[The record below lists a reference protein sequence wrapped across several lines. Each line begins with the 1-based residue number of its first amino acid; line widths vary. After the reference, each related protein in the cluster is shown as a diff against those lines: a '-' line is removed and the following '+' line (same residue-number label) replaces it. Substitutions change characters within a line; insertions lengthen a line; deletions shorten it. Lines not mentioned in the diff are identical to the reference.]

1 MPQLKFVSA
10 GASLKNDYMLEVDPP
25 KDILP
30 VLSSLAEWFNNQKV
44 SYAIIG
50 GVAIGLIAQPRETH
64 DIDAVAWI
72 DLIDLP
78 VLLTSAAQFG
88 FVSRTTDPQS
98 FAEKSRMV
106 LLTHTETGISVDVS
120 CGVLPFEREMIE
132 RSTEFKI
139 DRLALKVAT
148 PEDLLITKA
157 VAHRGK
163 DLIDIENLLTV
174 YRHLDLSRVRYW
186 VQQFAE
192 VLEMPELL
200 ADLDQRLKGRD
211 LPNK

>member
-1 MPQLKFVSA
+1 MP
-10 GASLKNDYMLEVDPP
+10 EVAPP

-30 VLSSLAEWFNNQKV
+30 VLSSLVDWFHNQNV

-50 GVAIGLIAQPRETH
+50 GLAIGLIAQPRETQ

-78 VLLTSAAQFG
+78 VLLKSAAHFG
-88 FVSRTTDPQS
+88 FVSRVTDPQS
-98 FAEKSRMV
+98 FAENSRMV
-106 LLTHTETGISVDVS
+106 LLTHRETGLGVDVS
-120 CGVLPFEREMIE
+120 CGALPFEREMID
-132 RSTEFKI
+132 RSIEFQV
-139 DRLALKVAT
+139 DELAIKVAT

-157 VAHRGK
+157 ISHRGK

-174 YRHLDLSRVRYW
+174 YPKLDLSRVRYW
-186 VQQFAE
+186 VKQFSE

-200 ADLDQRLKGRD
+200 EDLEQRLKGRA
-211 LPNK
+211 

>member
-1 MPQLKFVSA
+1 MPQ
-10 GASLKNDYMLEVDPP
+10 VDPP

-30 VLSSLAEWFNNQKV
+30 VLSSLVEWFSDQDV

-50 GVAIGLIAQPRETH
+50 GVAIGLIAQPRETQ

-78 VLLTSAAQFG
+78 ALLKSAANLG
-88 FVSRTTDPQS
+88 FVSRLADPLS
-98 FAEKSRMV
+98 FAEKSRMI
-106 LLTHTETGISVDVS
+106 LLTHTESGLSVDVS
-120 CGVLPFEREMIE
+120 CGALPFEREMIE
-132 RSTEFKI
+132 RSLEFKLEDLI
-139 DRLALKVAT
+139 LKVAT

-174 YRHLDLSRVRYW
+174 YRDLDLSRVRYW
-186 VQQFAE
+186 VTRFADI
-192 VLEMPELL
+192 LEMPELL
-200 ADLDQRLKGRD
+200 TDLDQRLKSRR
-211 LPNK
+211 

>member
-1 MPQLKFVSA
+1 MP
-10 GASLKNDYMLEVDPP
+10 EVAPP

-30 VLSSLAEWFNNQKV
+30 VLSSLADWFTDQNV

-50 GVAIGLIAQPRETH
+50 GLAIGLIAQPRETQ

-78 VLLTSAAQFG
+78 VLLRSAAQFG
-88 FVSRTTDPQS
+88 FVSRVTDPQS
-98 FAEKSRMV
+98 FAENSRMI
-106 LLTHTETGISVDVS
+106 LLTHEGTGLSVDVS
-120 CGVLPFEREMIE
+120 CGALPFEREMIE
-132 RSTEFKI
+132 RSIEFQVDELVI
-139 DRLALKVAT
+139 KVAT

-157 VAHRGK
+157 IAHRGK

-174 YRHLDLSRVRYW
+174 YPTLDLSRVRYW
-186 VQQFAE
+186 VKQFSE

-200 ADLDQRLKGRD
+200 SDLEQRLKGRD
-211 LPNK
+211 

>member
-1 MPQLKFVSA
+1 MPQ
-10 GASLKNDYMLEVDPP
+10 VDPP
-25 KDILP
+25 KDILL
-30 VLSSLAEWFNNQKV
+30 VLSSLAEWFSDQNV

-50 GVAIGLIAQPRETH
+50 GVAIGLIAQPRETQ

-78 VLLTSAAQFG
+78 ILLKSAADFG
-88 FVSRTTDPQS
+88 FVSRLADPQS
-98 FAEKSRMV
+98 FAENSRMV
-106 LLTHTETGISVDVS
+106 LLTHTESGLSVDVS
-120 CGVLPFEREMIE
+120 CGALAFEREMID
-132 RSTEFKI
+132 RSIEFKI
-139 DRLALKVAT
+139 DKLILKVAT

-174 YRHLDLSRVRYW
+174 YSDLDLSRVRYW
-186 VQQFAE
+186 VKQFAD

-200 ADLDQRLKGRD
+200 TDLDQRLKSHT
-211 LPNK
+211 

>member
-1 MPQLKFVSA
+1 MPQ
-10 GASLKNDYMLEVDPP
+10 VDPP

-30 VLSSLAEWFNNQKV
+30 VLSSLAEWFSDQNV

-50 GVAIGLIAQPRETH
+50 GVAIGLIAQPRETQ

-78 VLLTSAAQFG
+78 ILLKSAADFG
-88 FVSRTTDPQS
+88 FISRLADPLS
-98 FAEKSRMV
+98 FAENSRMV
-106 LLTHTETGISVDVS
+106 LLTHTESGLSVDVS
-120 CGVLPFEREMIE
+120 CGALPFEREMID
-132 RSTEFKI
+132 RSIEFKVDKLI
-139 DRLALKVAT
+139 LKVAT

-174 YRHLDLSRVRYW
+174 YSDLDLSRVRYW
-186 VQQFAE
+186 VKQFADI
-192 VLEMPELL
+192 LEMPELL
-200 ADLDQRLKGRD
+200 MDLDQRMKSRS
-211 LPNK
+211 

>member
-1 MPQLKFVSA
+1 MPQ
-10 GASLKNDYMLEVDPP
+10 VDPP

-30 VLSSLAEWFNNQKV
+30 VLSSLTEWFSDQNV

-50 GVAIGLIAQPRETH
+50 GLAIGLIAQPRETQ

-78 VLLTSAAQFG
+78 VLLKSAAEFG
-88 FVSRTTDPQS
+88 FVSRLADPQA
-98 FAEKSRMV
+98 FAENSRMV
-106 LLTHTETGISVDVS
+106 LLTHTESGLSVDVS
-120 CGVLPFEREMIE
+120 CGALPFEREMID

-139 DRLALKVAT
+139 DELVLRVAT

-174 YRHLDLSRVRYW
+174 YPDLDLSRVRYW
-186 VQQFAE
+186 VKQFAE
-192 VLEMPELL
+192 ILEMPELL
-200 ADLDQRLKGRD
+200 TDLDQRLKSR
-211 LPNK
+211 N

>member
-1 MPQLKFVSA
+1 MP
-10 GASLKNDYMLEVDPP
+10 EVAPP

-30 VLSSLAEWFNNQKV
+30 VLSSLADWFNNQNV

-50 GVAIGLIAQPRETH
+50 GLAIGLIAQPRETQ

-78 VLLTSAAQFG
+78 VLLRSAAHFG
-88 FVSRTTDPQS
+88 FVSRVIDPQS
-98 FAEKSRMV
+98 FAENSRMV
-106 LLTHTETGISVDVS
+106 LLSHQETGLSVDVS
-120 CGVLPFEREMIE
+120 CGALPFEREMID
-132 RSTEFKI
+132 RSIEFQV
-139 DRLALKVAT
+139 DELAIKVAT

-157 VAHRGK
+157 ISHRGK

-174 YRHLDLSRVRYW
+174 YPELDLSRVRYW
-186 VQQFAE
+186 VKQFSE

-200 ADLDQRLKGRD
+200 EDLEQRLKGR
-211 LPNK
+211 N